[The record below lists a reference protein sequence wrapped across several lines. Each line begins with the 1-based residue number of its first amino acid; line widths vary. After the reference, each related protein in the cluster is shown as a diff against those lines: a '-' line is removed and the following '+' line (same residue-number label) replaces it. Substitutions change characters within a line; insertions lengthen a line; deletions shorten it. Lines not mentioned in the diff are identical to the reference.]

1 MIINVSKTQ
10 TSAFSTINEALEEAK
25 KYIGEP
31 ITIKIDDGIYKEYI
45 EIHQPDITFVGNDA
59 NKTILTFDNY
69 AKFIMPD
76 GEKRGTFR
84 SMSVFINAPRFSAYN
99 ITFENN
105 SGPDDIVGQA
115 LAAYIDSDCSKFVH
129 CRFLGSQ
136 DTIFTAPL
144 PPTAKE
150 KNGFRGPKEFE
161 PRNHTRQYFSECYIE
176 GGVDFIFGSGTA
188 YFDHCEI
195 FCKNEGKEINS
206 YCTAAS
212 TPEGVPFGYVFSECK
227 FTSDCPTESCYLG
240 RPWREFAKT
249 VLLRCE
255 IGDHIHHE
263 GFHDWD
269 KKEAHETIF
278 YAEYQNYGP
287 GADITARAP
296 FVKQLSDSEA
306 SKYTLKNVL
315 GDWALN

>member
-76 GEKRGTFR
+76 GEKKGTFR

-105 SGPDDIVGQA
+105 SGPGDTVGQA

-150 KNGFRGPKEFE
+150 KMDLGD
-161 PRNHTRQYFSECYIE
+161 Q
-176 GGVDFIFGSGTA
+176 
-188 YFDHCEI
+188 
-195 FCKNEGKEINS
+195 KNSN
-206 YCTAAS
+206 
-212 TPEGVPFGYVFSECK
+212 
-227 FTSDCPTESCYLG
+227 L
-240 RPWREFAKT
+240 
-249 VLLRCE
+249 
-255 IGDHIHHE
+255 
-263 GFHDWD
+263 
-269 KKEAHETIF
+269 ETIRDNIF
-278 YAEYQNYGP
+278 LSAILKVVLILFLEVELH
-287 GADITARAP
+287 ILTIVKS
-296 FVKQLSDSEA
+296 FVKMKAKRSTVIVQLHLH
-306 SKYTLKNVL
+306 LKVFLLDMSFQNANLQVTVQPKVVT
-315 GDWALN
+315 